1 MGVEHLLRDIN
12 DPSTS
17 NLALEIKQKVNGL
30 RSLVTRLNEIKDY
43 LENVINGRLPM
54 NHQIAH
60 NLQDIVNLLPNLNVE
75 ELVKAM
81 LVKTNDMHLVMY
93 ISSLIRSVLALHDLL
108 NNKIKYKDMDEI
120 LDRDAGLDVNTT
132 KKEKENNNNSTNNAD
147 KKGPST
153 PTSTKE

>member
-1 MGVEHLLRDIN
+1 
-12 DPSTS
+12 
-17 NLALEIKQKVNGL
+17 
-30 RSLVTRLNEIKDY
+30 
-43 LENVINGRLPM
+43 M

-81 LVKTNDMHLVMY
+81 LMKTNDMHLVMY

-132 KKEKENNNNSTNNAD
+132 KKDKENNNNSTNNAE

>member
-1 MGVEHLLRDIN
+1 VGVEHLLRDIN